1 MLARLAFQDRSRL
14 RLCEAPDAAFVL
26 EALRTTQAHEPDFE
40 QRLKQATSGFEPN
53 PLWKSWMTH
62 VHGERLRQIA
72 DDLAK
77 SATRSEPKEAAA
89 GPPNVRP
96 AQKKATAK

>member
-1 MLARLAFQDRSRL
+1 
-14 RLCEAPDAAFVL
+14 VL
-26 EALRTTQAHEPDFE
+26 EALRTAQAHEPGFE

-77 SATRSEPKEAAA
+77 SATRPETKQAVA
-89 GPPNVRP
+89 GSSNARP
-96 AQKKATAK
+96 AQKRAAPK